1 MASFFLNSGKNL
13 ANHLTLR
20 AGQKRLIGS
29 VGRHCRRCRR
39 SKSQALLQTRQ
50 PSLTAPYEETILGT
64 DKAKNKNTHNSL
76 NVKLSMSCS
85 ENYVQ
90 RPNVIKRVTT

>member
-39 SKSQALLQTRQ
+39 SKSQALLQTRH
-50 PSLTAPYEETILGT
+50 PSLTVPYEETILGT
-64 DKAKNKNTHNSL
+64 DKEKNEKHQQQL
-76 NVKLSMSCS
+76 K
-85 ENYVQ
+85 
-90 RPNVIKRVTT
+90 RKIKHVLQ